1 MNLLRGDRMD
11 KTPKMVES
19 KLSCTQTRSKQL
31 PGACPECPGT
41 SYTRTLPASSDTN
54 TKPTL
59 VIQEETNMLFV
70 VDLSPVYADSDI
82 LSRS

>member
-1 MNLLRGDRMD
+1 MD
-11 KTPKMVES
+11 KTPQMVES
-19 KLSCTQTRSKQL
+19 KLSCTQTRGKQL
-31 PGACPECPGT
+31 PGACPERPGT
-41 SYTRTLPASSDTN
+41 SYTRALPASSDMN

-70 VDLSPVYADSDI
+70 VDLSPVYADFDI